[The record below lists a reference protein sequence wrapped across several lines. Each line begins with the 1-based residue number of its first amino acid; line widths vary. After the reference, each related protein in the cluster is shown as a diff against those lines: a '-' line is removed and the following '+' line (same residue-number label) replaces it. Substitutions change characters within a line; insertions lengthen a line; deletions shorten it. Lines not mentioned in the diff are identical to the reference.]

1 MCKSL
6 LGFDG
11 EKKRASTLQTTRERN
26 SIGVHIYI
34 YLYLYIS
41 FSILKGREKKLN
53 LRKSL
58 ILIFKR
64 RRAEAAAPTYVL
76 GLINVRTKRDYKS
89 STHKMTP

>member
-1 MCKSL
+1 MTNH
-6 LGFDG
+6 
-11 EKKRASTLQTTRERN
+11 ETSTLQTTRERN
-26 SIGVHIYI
+26 SIGVHIYIYIYIYLFI

-64 RRAEAAAPTYVL
+64 RRAEAAAPTYVV

-89 STHKMTP
+89 STHEMTP

>member
-1 MCKSL
+1 MTNH
-6 LGFDG
+6 
-11 EKKRASTLQTTRERN
+11 ETSTLQTMHERN

-34 YLYLYIS
+34 YIYIS

-64 RRAEAAAPTYVL
+64 RRAEAAAPTYVV

-89 STHKMTP
+89 STHEMTP